1 MAADHGVLS
10 IFFRFVSCEAPP
22 VCSHLPSWRTVL
34 TGFVCLLALVLCY
47 CSCFHAQVVVFSAV
61 VQPSVGA
68 HFDYD
73 DDDDAFLF
81 IFLRI
86 INHVQTNIPKL
97 ASFAF
102 IPLVVWTRI
111 MLVFFLLPWVTSC
124 RALFSA
130 VLPLADAKKWKW
142 CKVCFLFSAAL
153 LRLRVHCIDFC
164 FRRRIVLLSEFA
176 AAASFKIKG
185 TIKIV

>member
-81 IFLRI
+81 IFFTYHYPRPDQHTKTSVLRVYSSSRLDE
-86 INHVQTNIPKL
+86 NYACVFSVALSNFLSSSFFRGTSSCGREEVKMVQSVF
-97 ASFAF
+97 SFF
-102 IPLVVWTRI
+102 RC
-111 MLVFFLLPWVTSC
+111 VTT
-124 RALFSA
+124 SA
-130 VLPLADAKKWKW
+130 RTLYR
-142 CKVCFLFSAAL
+142 FLFP
-153 LRLRVHCIDFC
+153 
-164 FRRRIVLLSEFA
+164 
-176 AAASFKIKG
+176 
-185 TIKIV
+185 